1 MNKLLKD
8 LTELADKHNLSI
20 TNLSIQEFDSET
32 ITNIEFVKVNRICGS
47 VGNQGGC

>member
-1 MNKLLKD
+1 MNNLLKD

-32 ITNIEFVKVNRICGS
+32 RTTIEFVEDNRTC
-47 VGNQGGC
+47 VMNQGGG